1 LIAALARLSER
12 LSEEP
17 AMRTIGTEH
26 RPPVSR
32 TVSQRLRSR
41 FRFCVVVAG
50 LSFADPALAADR
62 ALLACAALDLRL
74 VSQIEEAP
82 SWHTVD
88 LDRLLSAVEGVL
100 EARRAC
106 RSGASARAIQIY
118 DDVDLGPLQVRWL
131 Q

>member
-1 LIAALARLSER
+1 LIAALAGLSER

-17 AMRTIGTEH
+17 AMLAIGTEH

-32 TVSQRLRSR
+32 IAGLRSR
-41 FRFCVVVAG
+41 FRFCVFVAG
-50 LSFADPALAADR
+50 LSVAVPALAADR

-88 LDRLLSAVEGVL
+88 LDRLLAAVEGML

-118 DDVDLGPLQVRWL
+118 DDVDLAPLQVRWL